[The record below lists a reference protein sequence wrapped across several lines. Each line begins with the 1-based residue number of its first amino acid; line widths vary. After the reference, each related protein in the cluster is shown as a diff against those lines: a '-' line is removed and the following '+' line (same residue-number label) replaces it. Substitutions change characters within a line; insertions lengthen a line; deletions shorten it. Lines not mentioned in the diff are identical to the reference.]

1 MVEVTIS
8 SILHIDSLSRSF
20 HLSQPSSS
28 FSLAVNNRTFDDSDS
43 VSDCLGL
50 PARVPTR
57 GTRRQEKDFGSFEL
71 SSSTL
76 ERTLLSLIV
85 GGSSGGRGTAIGE
98 REIEIVSEIYA
109 ESERSERGGK
119 RAEELTSGRGQLRE

>member
-8 SILHIDSLSRSF
+8 SILYIDSLSRSF

-43 VSDCLGL
+43 VSDCFGL

-57 GTRRQEKDFGSFEL
+57 GTLNSRKN
-71 SSSTL
+71 TL
-76 ERTLLSLIV
+76 ELDCWW
-85 GGSSGGRGTAIGE
+85 E
-98 REIEIVSEIYA
+98 
-109 ESERSERGGK
+109 
-119 RAEELTSGRGQLRE
+119 